1 MIQSLVLFIVIHIN
15 KSINNCIMKNIL
27 RNLTEEELTKVF
39 GGAKVIYYILDGKV
53 YAVRIA

>member
-1 MIQSLVLFIVIHIN
+1 
-15 KSINNCIMKNIL
+15 MKNIL
-27 RNLTEEELTKVF
+27 RNLTEEELISTF